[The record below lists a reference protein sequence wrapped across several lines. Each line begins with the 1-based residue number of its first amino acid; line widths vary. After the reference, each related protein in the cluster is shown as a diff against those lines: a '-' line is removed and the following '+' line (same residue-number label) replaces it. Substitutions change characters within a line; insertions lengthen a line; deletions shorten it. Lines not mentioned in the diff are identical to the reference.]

1 MHVRD
6 GGEDDVPAMIELA
19 LRRCPHFEPW
29 TLSGVFSGALELDT
43 APVAYDGDRLA
54 GFAVSVHFVGSP
66 EHQRSVLV
74 FVDDADAGRGLG
86 HELHALC
93 LAAHPDGVTD
103 LRTRVYDGDDT
114 AMAVARHWG
123 YESVQLS
130 ITSRVELSGVT
141 RPDAPA
147 GVTLEAVDDLT
158 VDDQEA
164 FDELVAVSQTNP
176 EAVNS
181 HRMTREEMQHWVF
194 PGERAVV
201 SLARVDGQPAAFCLG
216 IVSETAPEGGLGF
229 TGVDPRFRGRGLG
242 RIVKQHVHHRAAE
255 LGIRELVT
263 DNEQHNDGIRRL
275 NAELGYVPVYG
286 VHRMR
291 RTR

>member
-1 MHVRD
+1 
-6 GGEDDVPAMIELA
+6 
-19 LRRCPHFEPW
+19 
-29 TLSGVFSGALELDT
+29 
-43 APVAYDGDRLA
+43 
-54 GFAVSVHFVGSP
+54 
-66 EHQRSVLV
+66 
-74 FVDDADAGRGLG
+74 LG
-86 HELHALC
+86 HELHGLC
-93 LAAHPDGVTD
+93 LAAHHDGVTD

-123 YESVQLS
+123 YEPVQLS

-141 RPDAPA
+141 APDAPA

-158 VDDQEA
+158 VDDQDV
-164 FDELVAVSQTNP
+164 FDELVAVCQTNP

-181 HRMTREEMQHWVF
+181 HLMTREEMQHWVF

-201 SLARVDGQPAAFCLG
+201 SLARVDGHPAAFCLG
-216 IVSETAPEGGLGF
+216 IVSETAPEGGVGF

-242 RIVKQHVHHRAAE
+242 RLVKQHVHHRAAE